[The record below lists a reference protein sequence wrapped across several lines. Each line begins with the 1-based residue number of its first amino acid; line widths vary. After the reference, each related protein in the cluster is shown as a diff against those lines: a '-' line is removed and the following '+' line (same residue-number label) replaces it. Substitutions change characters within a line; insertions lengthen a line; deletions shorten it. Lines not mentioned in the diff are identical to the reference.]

1 VNIIKHPTAQLPE
14 LMAGTVAYVQKLSRW
29 LVRRRCKNG
38 SSPWDSEDTVEMK
51 GIKKNIVNRR
61 EKSLK

>member
-14 LMAGTVAYVQKLSRW
+14 LMADTVAYVQKLSRS

-38 SSPWDSEDTVEMK
+38 SSPWDGEDKVEMK
-51 GIKKNIVNRR
+51 G
-61 EKSLK
+61 

>member
-14 LMAGTVAYVQKLSRW
+14 LMAGTVAYVQKLSRS

-38 SSPWDSEDTVEMK
+38 SSPWDSEDKVDER
-51 GIKKNIVNRR
+51 IKKEYSDVV
-61 EKSLK
+61 SA